1 MLDFKHF
8 MWYNW
13 EVKKTAAPE
22 ENKRDYLA
30 EIDALK
36 TTVAELQMLVQY
48 YQTQLFMGK
57 RRLFGSSSE
66 KTSVDGQ
73 QLSLFGEAE
82 APAAPETQGEEIHY
96 KRKKRKGKRE
106 EDLSALPV
114 ERIDYELDEAERACP
129 QCGKTMKDIGVDVR
143 REFTLIPAQVVVT
156 EHAAHTYACSDC
168 SKNGDST
175 PLVKAKA
182 PVPLMGGSLASASLV
197 AHIAIQKYENA
208 MPLYRL
214 EKGFAYDGVCIS
226 RQNMANWVIQCSELY
241 LEAIYIRLKEQ
252 LLTESVLHADETTFQ
267 ILKEPGRAPQSK
279 SYEWIY
285 RTSGCA
291 KRKVVFYDYK
301 ETRKQEHPREFLKD
315 FSGYLHTDGY
325 QVYHNLPP
333 GIVVVGCWAHVRRKW
348 ENLLK
353 TIPKEKR
360 EGSNAAR
367 GVAYLNALF
376 ALERE
381 FTELSPQKRYQARLE
396 KSKPIQEAFFTWAR
410 GLGALPKSPIGEAV
424 GYMVSQRKYLEN
436 IFLDGR
442 LELSNNRAER
452 SVKPFVLGRKN
463 WLFSCVPAGARASS
477 VLYSIIET
485 AKENGL
491 HPRRYLEYLFKM
503 LPGSTMNDLENLLP
517 WSSVL
522 PEDCHMLSGES
533 RQCGN
538 K

>member
-1 MLDFKHF
+1 M
-8 MWYNW
+8 
-13 EVKKTAAPE
+13 KKTALPE
-22 ENKRDYLA
+22 GNKRNYLA
-30 EIDALK
+30 EIDSLK
-36 TTVAELQMLVQY
+36 ATVAELQALVQW
-48 YQTQLFMGK
+48 YQTQFLIGK
-57 RRLFGSSSE
+57 RRQFGSSSE
-66 KTSVDGQ
+66 KTGTDGQ
-73 QLSLFGEAE
+73 QLSLFGEIE
-82 APAAPETQGEEIHY
+82 APAAHEIEEIHY

-114 ERIDYELDEAERACP
+114 ERIDYELDESERICP
-129 QCGKTMKDIGVDVR
+129 QCGEIMNDIGVDVR
-143 REFTLIPAQVVVT
+143 RELELIPARVIVK
-156 EHAAHTYACSDC
+156 EYAAHAYACPDC
-168 SKNGDST
+168 SKNADST
-175 PLVKAKA
+175 PMVKAKA
-182 PVPLMGGSLASASLV
+182 PAPLMAGSLASASLV

-241 LEAIYIRLKEQ
+241 LEAVYSRLKEQ

-267 ILKEPGRAPQSK
+267 VLKEPGRAPQSK

-285 RTSGCA
+285 RTSGCTE
-291 KRKVVFYDYK
+291 RKVVLYDYK
-301 ETRKQEHPREFLKD
+301 ETRKQEHPREFLKG

-325 QVYHNLPP
+325 QVYHILPP

-367 GVAYLNALF
+367 GMAYLSDLF
-376 ALERE
+376 MLERE
-381 FTELSPQKRYQARLE
+381 FADLSPQERYQARLE

-410 GLGALPKSPIGEAV
+410 GLGALPKSPIGEVV
-424 GYMVSQRKYLEN
+424 GYMLSQRKYLEN
-436 IFLDGR
+436 LFLDGR
-442 LELSNNRAER
+442 LEFSNNRAER

-463 WLFSCVPAGARASS
+463 WLFACAPAGARASS

-491 HPRRYLEYLFKM
+491 HPRRYLEHLFKT
-503 LPGSTMNDLENLLP
+503 LPGSTTSNLDNLLP
-517 WSSVL
+517 WSSAL
-522 PEDCHMLSGES
+522 PEDCHMLKGETFIY
-533 RQCGN
+533 GN
-538 K
+538 Q